1 MSFKHIRVYEKVKS
15 GKEDNITICIGAICE
30 NGSGLILATDSMV
43 TNEGLSIQFEHPT
56 KKMTILS
63 NSYIALTAGDALAHT
78 ELFNIVQ
85 GEVTKLK
92 SPSVIEIVEKIKENY
107 QCIRRREIEEKI
119 LIPRGF
125 DSFRDYYRAQSALVT
140 DVALSIQSQ
149 IDRYDYGLQI
159 LVCGISEN
167 KAHIYGISDPGT
179 SKCFDA
185 IGFHAIGSGLPHAVN
200 TIIARGC
207 CQAIA
212 LKETILIVYEAK
224 KMAEKAP
231 GVGSNITDICIM
243 NIQGV
248 FEFPR
253 ERVGDLDKIY
263 KKWVVKE
270 ATWASEL
277 DELLKQT
284 GVSK

>member
-1 MSFKHIRVYEKVKS
+1 M
-15 GKEDNITICIGAICE
+15 TICIGAICE

-63 NSYIALTAGDALAHT
+63 SSCIALTAGDALAHT

-85 GEVTKLK
+85 GEVTRLK

-167 KAHIYGISDPGT
+167 KAHIYGVSDPGT

-212 LKETILIVYEAK
+212 LKEVVLIVYEAK

-277 DELLKQT
+277 DELLKQI